1 MPPANY
7 TLYLITDAPASY
19 RHGFLASI
27 EAAIAGGVTIVQY
40 RSDAKSKREL
50 YETALPLRDLLKR
63 LDVPLIINDH
73 VDLALAL
80 DADGVHV
87 GQNDLPA
94 AIVRKLI
101 GPRKLLGLSA
111 TTREQVLA
119 ADAAILDYLG
129 LGPVFATQTKLDAAP
144 ATGLATLAALAALS
158 PLPTVAIG
166 GITPDNAPSIFAA
179 GVTGIAIVTALSR
192 AEDIRAAA
200 RALRASKVEA
210 ASCRFLKKRRDAAS
224 TPCSLPTR
232 RSRALYESASG
243 LTSKIRNPKSKIP

>member
-1 MPPANY
+1 MPAADY

-19 RHGFLASI
+19 PHGFLASI
-27 EAAIAGGVTIVQY
+27 EAAIAGGATIVQY
-40 RSDAKSKREL
+40 RADIADTKSKRAL

-63 LDVPLIINDH
+63 LNVPLIINDH

-87 GQNDLPA
+87 GQTDLPP

-111 TTREQVLA
+111 TTRDEVLA
-119 ADAAILDYLG
+119 ADTSILDYLG
-129 LGPVFATQTKLDAAP
+129 LGPVFPTSTKPDAAP
-144 ATGLATLAALAALS
+144 ATGLAALAALAALT

-179 GVTGIAIVTALSR
+179 GVDGIAVVTALSR
-192 AEDIRAAA
+192 APDPRAAA
-200 RALRASKVEA
+200 QTLVFTKT
-210 ASCRFLKKRRDAAS
+210 KK
-224 TPCSLPTR
+224 
-232 RSRALYESASG
+232 
-243 LTSKIRNPKSKIP
+243 